1 MKSRP
6 EKQAEG
12 EADVLIEG
20 VVEAM
25 KVKDWEKL
33 SLQCRGL

>member
-1 MKSRP
+1 MKSRLD
-6 EKQAEG
+6 EQAEG
-12 EADVLIEG
+12 EVDVLIEG

-25 KVKDWEKL
+25 KVKDREKL

>member
-1 MKSRP
+1 MKSRLD
-6 EKQAEG
+6 EQAEG
-12 EADVLIEG
+12 EVDVLIEG